1 MVRGGEAMTVL
12 PDVMEPGLTV
22 VFCGTAVGATSAQV
36 RAYYAG
42 RGNHFWEVLFR
53 TGLTPR
59 KLNPH
64 EFRTLPRYG
73 IGLTDLAKIQSGSD
87 KAISSSDFDIP
98 RFCLKI
104 KRFTPKMVAFNGK
117 ASARAFFG
125 CSVDYG
131 GPKRDKRIG
140 ETVIFVLPSTS
151 ASARKYWDA
160 SRWRELADFVDK
172 RHRLNQR

>member
-1 MVRGGEAMTVL
+1 MTVL
-12 PDVMEPGLTV
+12 PDVLEPGLTV

-42 RGNHFWEVLFR
+42 RGNQFWEVLFR

-64 EFRTLPRYG
+64 EFRTLPKYG
-73 IGLTDLAKIQSGSD
+73 IGLTDLAKIRSGSD
-87 KAISSSDFDIP
+87 KAILSSDFDIP
-98 RFCLKI
+98 RFCSKI

-117 ASARAFFG
+117 ASAITFFG
-125 CSVDYG
+125 YSVDYG
-131 GPKRDKRIG
+131 GPKRDERIG
-140 ETVIFVLPSTS
+140 ETVVFVLPSTS
-151 ASARKYWDA
+151 AAARKYWGE
-160 SRWRELADFVDK
+160 SHWRKLADFVDK